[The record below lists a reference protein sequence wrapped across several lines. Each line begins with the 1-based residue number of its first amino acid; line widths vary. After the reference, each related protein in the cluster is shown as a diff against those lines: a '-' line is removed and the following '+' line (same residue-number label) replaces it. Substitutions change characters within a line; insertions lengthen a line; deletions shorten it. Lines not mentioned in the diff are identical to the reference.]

1 MYTSPTHHQATRLD
15 GRGVLG
21 SDVLDGDLDVLLGE
35 MHLTSEGAVRLPLAR
50 VAGSGLLQHLVDLLE
65 GETLSFR
72 DEEEGEED

>member
-1 MYTSPTHHQATRLD
+1 MYTSLTHHQATRLD
-15 GRGVLG
+15 GRGVL
-21 SDVLDGDLDVLLGE
+21 LDGDLDVLLGE

-72 DEEEGEED
+72 DEKEGEED

>member
-1 MYTSPTHHQATRLD
+1 MYTSLTHHQATRLD

-21 SDVLDGDLDVLLGE
+21 NDVLDGDLDVLLGE

-72 DEEEGEED
+72 DEKEGEED